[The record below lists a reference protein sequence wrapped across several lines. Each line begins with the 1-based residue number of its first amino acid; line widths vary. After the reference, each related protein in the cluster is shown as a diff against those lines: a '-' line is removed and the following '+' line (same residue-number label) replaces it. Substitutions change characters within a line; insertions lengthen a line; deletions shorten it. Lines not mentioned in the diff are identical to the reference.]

1 MATSGQVGG
10 YVITT
15 TIWDPSQI
23 YQANLSPELTQLF
36 VTMYQNLNL
45 MSLVLNAKETA
56 TYPTQFETVTNGA
69 YFPNPANSSATGI
82 KAALRNVFRTTIN
95 FGALPNGT
103 INPVKGVNHNINP
116 TSAFTFTRIYGVASN
131 TTALTYIPLPYVSIA
146 GMNIEVDVTATQ
158 VVVTTTAFDWS
169 AYNVVYFVLE
179 YIKF

>member
-56 TYPTQFETVTNGA
+56 TYPNQFETVTNGA
-69 YFPNPANSSATGI
+69 YFPNPAYSSATPV
-82 KAALRNVFRTTIN
+82 KATLRNVFRTTVN
-95 FGALPNGT
+95 FGALPNAGT
-103 INPVKGVNHNINP
+103 KSVAHNIPFNGSF
-116 TSAFTFTRIYGVASN
+116 SATRIYGAASD
-131 TTALTYIPLPYVSIA
+131 TTGLTYIPLPYASPTLNE
-146 GMNIEVDVTATQ
+146 NIKLDVTATQ
-158 VVVTTTAFDWS
+158 VTVTTGINRS
-169 AYNVVYFVLE
+169 NYNLCYIVIE
-179 YIKF
+179 YLKL